1 MAIQL
6 DYVKNDPNFSGS
18 MTAFNAYWKIEKIQG
33 TKLNINFDISISLND
48 KLIGSKSY
56 SFAPSMNSDNFIK
69 QAYEYLKTLPEFAD
83 AMDV

>member
-33 TKLNINFDISISLND
+33 TKLNINFDISILPLKVAIVEEGD
-48 KLIGSKSY
+48 YLEKVAQCLT
-56 SFAPSMNSDNFIK
+56 NSTVKDPD
-69 QAYEYLKTLPEFAD
+69 YLSW
-83 AMDV
+83 MR